1 MVIKMKQFMQKHR
14 EIILYL
20 LFGAITTV
28 VGFVTYLAVFAVAEH
43 GLGISM
49 DDKTAPAYL
58 AVYMAAQVIQW
69 VVAVLTA
76 FYTNRKWV
84 FTDADHSKGSLW
96 KQLVLF
102 SGSRVAT
109 LGLDIVAT
117 FLFIQLFNLWIDA
130 SNPPALLGI
139 ALTAELWAKVIV
151 SVLVI
156 VANYVLS
163 KLIVFKK
170 KKQ

>member
-1 MVIKMKQFMQKHR
+1 MKDFYQKHR

-20 LFGAITTV
+20 LFGVLTTV
-28 VGFVTYLAVFAVAEH
+28 VGFVTYLAVFTVAEH
-43 GLGISM
+43 GLHIPM
-49 DDKTAPAYL
+49 DDKKAPAYV
-58 AVYMAAQVIQW
+58 AVYMVAQILQW

-76 FYTNRKWV
+76 FYTNRRWV
-84 FTDADHSKGSLW
+84 FTDADHSRGSLW

-102 SGSRVAT
+102 AGSRVAT

-117 FLFIQLFNLWIDA
+117 FLFIQLFNLWIDPV
-130 SNPPALLGI
+130 SPPTLLGI